1 MLKFEKLYEKVGL
14 FTLNVLAKFGRHNV
28 RKIGSDKQGDLQ
40 ADHYFV
46 DKDAPTV
53 VFFHGGNWRSYK
65 KEDYRFVADTLCSMG
80 VNVLIPDLLKYPEH
94 RFTAIL
100 EKASYLMDWLLDFL
114 NIKNDIFL
122 MGHSSGAQIA
132 ALIVLNDKFSNQHRS
147 IAGMIG
153 LSGPYDFFP
162 FSDND
167 HWDLFG
173 PEENYPSSQPIN
185 FVNNLSPELYLLHG
199 ASDQRVR
206 RGNSKSLMEK
216 QLAAGGKASR
226 EVYSNMGHADTI
238 LSFSRLHRR
247 KNRLVRDIQYF
258 INTRKNFGEK
268 NGSK

>member
-1 MLKFEKLYEKVGL
+1 MLKFVKLYEKAGL
-14 FTLNVLAKFGRHNV
+14 FTLNLLANFGGHNV
-28 RKIGSDKQGDLQ
+28 RKIGSDEQGDLQ

-114 NIKNDIFL
+114 DIKNDIFL

-132 ALIVLNDKFSNQHRS
+132 ALIVLNRGLSNHGCN
-147 IAGMIG
+147 IVGMIG

-162 FSDND
+162 FSDRD

-173 PEENYPSSQPIN
+173 PEENYPASQPIN
-185 FVNNLSPELYLLHG
+185 FVNNLAPELYLLHG
-199 ASDQRVR
+199 ALDERVR

-216 QLAAGGKASR
+216 QLAVGGKATR
-226 EVYSNMGHADTI
+226 EVYSGMGHADTVVA
-238 LSFSRLHRR
+238 FSRLHRR

-258 INTRKNFGEK
+258 INTRKNPGGK
-268 NGSK
+268 KWL

>member
-1 MLKFEKLYEKVGL
+1 MLKFAKLYEKAGL
-14 FTLNVLAKFGRHNV
+14 FTLNLLANFGGHNV
-28 RKIGSDKQGDLQ
+28 RKIGSDEQGDLQ
-40 ADHYFV
+40 ADYYFV
-46 DKDAPTV
+46 DKDAATV

-80 VNVLIPDLLKYPEH
+80 VNVLIPDLLKYPEY

-100 EKASYLMDWLLDFL
+100 EKASFLMDWLLDFL
-114 NIKNDIFL
+114 DIKNDIFL

-132 ALIVLNDKFSNQHRS
+132 ALIALNRELSSPGRN
-147 IAGMIG
+147 IVGMIG

-162 FSDND
+162 FSDSD

-173 PEENYPSSQPIN
+173 PEENYPASQPVN

-199 ASDQRVR
+199 ASDERVR

-216 QLAAGGKASR
+216 QLSAGGSASR
-226 EVYSNMGHADTI
+226 EVYYKMGHADTI

-258 INTRKNFGEK
+258 INTRKTFGEK